1 MRDNTPSGADQDPQ
15 DVRMTPRTAVNI
27 AARIL
32 VRGIAYP
39 VTIHNISRFGAFIV
53 DVMPLARSTPLTLQI
68 VLQGR
73 RIIDIESIV
82 VYWLDS
88 AHALRLRTRAGA
100 GLRFKEPVAERD
112 AGFATAISVRRVEL
126 PRAPVVPSPPRVP
139 PAGTK
144 PAPAATLARIS
155 KPTLR
160 MPDHAQAAL
169 VSETAAGPQEV
180 GGRLVFA
187 GDLATLSVADVLTG
201 LARLRMSGRL
211 EVKHEDVVTTLELLE
226 GDIIDVRSTCDAR
239 TRGALLFRLLS
250 WRTGTFRM
258 RSATPRATAQHR
270 RVKVTQLL
278 IEYKRAQQQQP
289 APAPQG

>member
-1 MRDNTPSGADQDPQ
+1 MPSATAEQK
-15 DVRMTPRTAVNI
+15 DVRMTPRTAVSI

-39 VTIHNISRFGAFIV
+39 VTIHNVSRFGAFIV
-53 DVMPLARSTPLTLQI
+53 DVMPLARGTQLTLQL
-68 VLQGR
+68 VLQGQ

-88 AHALRLRTRAGA
+88 AHALRLHKRPGA
-100 GLRFKEPVAERD
+100 GLHFIKPVPDRD
-112 AGFATAISVRRVEL
+112 AGFTTAVSIRRVEIPKPPVL
-126 PRAPVVPSPPRVP
+126 PTPPRVP
-139 PAGTK
+139 PAGTSPAPTT
-144 PAPAATLARIS
+144 PAPAARIS

-160 MPDHAQAAL
+160 MPEHAQAAL
-169 VSETAAGPQEV
+169 VSESSIGVPEV
-180 GGRLVFA
+180 NGGRLVFA

-258 RSATPRATAQHR
+258 RSATPRTSAQQR

-278 IEYKRAQQQQP
+278 IEYKRAQQQP
-289 APAPQG
+289 ETA